1 MVVAV
6 YDVSDRESFTSIPR
20 WIQRVRTVSPNLSGV
35 LVANKVDLTNE
46 DRRIVTEEEGKKYA
60 QELGLEYFETS
71 ATVPINVE
79 APFTWIVKCYSEKY
93 NAFIQAVNTLV

>member
-35 LVANKVDLTNE
+35 LVANKVDLANE
-46 DRRIVTEEEGKKYA
+46 DRRIITEDEGRKYA

-71 ATVPINVE
+71 ATIPTNVDK
-79 APFTWIVKCYSEKY
+79 PFTWMVKCYSEKY
-93 NAFIQAVNTLV
+93 SAFVQAANTLV